1 MIHFT
6 LEQGIAVSLPSE
18 LAAVL
23 LGMGQPQHIEPPAVH
38 SVAFHPELQPVGLQM
53 GLFPSVVF
61 LLFILVRRTRR
72 LGQRD

>member
-23 LGMGQPQHIEPPAVH
+23 LGLGQPQHI
-38 SVAFHPELQPVGLQM
+38 
-53 GLFPSVVF
+53 
-61 LLFILVRRTRR
+61 
-72 LGQRD
+72 

>member
-1 MIHFT
+1 MIRST

-23 LGMGQPQHIEPPAVH
+23 LGMGRPQHIQPPAVH

-53 GLFPSVVF
+53 GLFSSMVF
-61 LLFILVRRTRR
+61 CYLYL
-72 LGQRD
+72 